1 MAEKK
6 FPFAVRMFG
15 FDEGEC
21 EHIAAMLTLGPA
33 GGPGYFCLHDDSLQE
48 PDLYMANG
56 SDIRALAALSDARPC
71 TLKPALLV
79 GEPAVELP
87 YACLPRP
94 MSSAALF
101 AALGT
106 LVDERAAAMS
116 AITARGLPYVA
127 ERRRRQRP
135 DLDLTDPA
143 EYTARRK
150 GRLDGAVLIVDRS
163 AALRDHIAKLFSTRK
178 LSVEWTD
185 SASTALR
192 LCDETAVAVVLINTS
207 TPQVDPYALC
217 AQIKQLDSANRVA
230 VVLLVSDSVPYH
242 TARARAAGVRGL
254 LDKPVADRHLEG
266 TIKKLLSLP
275 H

>member
-1 MAEKK
+1 M
-6 FPFAVRMFG
+6 VG
-15 FDEGEC
+15 FDRGES
-21 EHIAAMLTLGPA
+21 EHIAAMLTLEPA
-33 GGPGYFCLHDDSLQE
+33 GGPGYFCLHEDSLQE

-56 SDIRALAALSDARPC
+56 ADIRALAALSDARPC
-71 TLKPALLV
+71 ALKPALLV
-79 GEPAVELP
+79 GQPEVALP
-87 YACLPRP
+87 HDCLPRP
-94 MSSAALF
+94 VSPGALYAALEK
-101 AALGT
+101 LME
-106 LVDERAAAMS
+106 ERAAALA
-116 AITARGLPYVA
+116 AITARGLPQVP

-143 EYTARRK
+143 DYTARRK
-150 GRLDGAVLIVDRS
+150 GRLDGAVLIVDRGC
-163 AALRDHIAKLFSTRK
+163 ALRDHIAKLFSARK

-185 SASTALR
+185 SALTAVR

-207 TPQVDPYALC
+207 TPDVDPYSLC

-230 VVLLVSDSVPYH
+230 VVLLVGDSFPYH